1 MENPVPSKEI
11 PKPIQ
16 EKTLFSWRA
25 NLRPFEKKSKEF
37 YLNAGAIL
45 SVVSLIIFIA
55 EGWVPVILLIAF
67 AFLYFILHS
76 VEPEIVDYQITNFGI
91 KIKNELISWDKI
103 TNFWIEEKNNIC
115 KLVIGTVFLPGKLEI
130 VIDKKDKE
138 KIKSIVKDYVL
149 EQANPPSTLEKLV
162 NWLSSKIENK

>member
-16 EKTLFSWRA
+16 EKILFSWKA
-25 NLRPFEKKSKEF
+25 PLRPFEKKSKEF
-37 YLNAGAIL
+37 YLNASAVL
-45 SVVSLIIFIA
+45 AVVSLVIFIA

-91 KIKNELISWDKI
+91 KIKDKLISWNDI
-103 TNFWIEEKNNIC
+103 ANFWVEEKNNIC
-115 KLVIGTVFLPGKLEI
+115 KLVIGTVFLPGKMEI

-138 KIKSIVKDYVL
+138 KIKSIIKDYVL
-149 EQANPPSTLEKLV
+149 EQTSPPSTLEKFV
-162 NWLSSKIENK
+162 DWLSSKIENK